1 MLVTTRAIVLR
12 TVRHGDHKVI
22 LTAWTAH
29 AGVRSYLVRAGG
41 ERGASPATLQPLAR
55 IELVVD
61 ERADRELH
69 FVREIRVAEP
79 YVRIHTEPVRG
90 TVLLFAQEVLFKV
103 LRTESPDPGLDA
115 FVHET
120 LQVIDTADDLRCFP
134 LVFLLQL
141 SGHLGFYP
149 EHPVDEADH
158 FDLQEGSFVNG
169 AARHG
174 HTMGPPLS
182 TALAQLLNVPL
193 QDLSTA
199 RMGAAERASLLDHL
213 LLYHRLHV
221 EGFGELRSV
230 AVLRSVLS

>member
-1 MLVTTRAIVLR
+1 MLVTTRAVVLR
-12 TVRHGDHKVI
+12 TVRHGDHKAI

-29 AGVRSYLVRAGG
+29 AGVRSYLVRVGAK
-41 ERGASPATLQPLAR
+41 RGASPATLQPLAR

-61 ERADRELH
+61 ERSERDLH
-69 FVREIRVAEP
+69 FVREIRLVEP
-79 YVRIHTEPVRG
+79 YVRVPVEPVRG
-90 TVLLFAQEVLFKV
+90 TVLLFVQEVLFKV
-103 LRTESPDPGLDA
+103 LRTESSDPTLDA
-115 FVHET
+115 FVHEV

-141 SGHLGFYP
+141 SGHLGFFP
-149 EHPVDEADH
+149 EHPEEGVDQ

-169 AARHG
+169 APRHG

-182 TALAQLLNVPL
+182 TALIDLLDIPL
-193 QDLSTA
+193 QGLALAKVATT
-199 RMGAAERASLLDHL
+199 ERAQLLDHL